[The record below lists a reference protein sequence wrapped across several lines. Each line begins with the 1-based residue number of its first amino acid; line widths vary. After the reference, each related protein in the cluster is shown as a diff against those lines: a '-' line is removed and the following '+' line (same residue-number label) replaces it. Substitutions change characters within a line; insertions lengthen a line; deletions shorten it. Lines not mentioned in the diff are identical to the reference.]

1 MDIHLKKL
9 NEIKRAN
16 TVKRV
21 DDTKKVDEYLNRR
34 HIDKM
39 RTAEFEKQGKI
50 LDFSFYREGHGGQQR
65 EQETPRE
72 TCRDIKRKACKRSNQ
87 THSSSSSL
95 WSH

>member
-39 RTAEFEKQGKI
+39 RTAEFEKQGKKVKTVN
-50 LDFSFYREGHGGQQR
+50 LV
-65 EQETPRE
+65 
-72 TCRDIKRKACKRSNQ
+72 
-87 THSSSSSL
+87 
-95 WSH
+95 

>member
-21 DDTKKVDEYLNRR
+21 DDTKKVDEYLIRR
-34 HIDKM
+34 HMDKM

-50 LDFSFYREGHGGQQR
+50 LSFHQ
-65 EQETPRE
+65 
-72 TCRDIKRKACKRSNQ
+72 
-87 THSSSSSL
+87 L
-95 WSH
+95 

>member
-21 DDTKKVDEYLNRR
+21 DDTKKVDEYLIRR
-34 HIDKM
+34 HMDKM

-50 LDFSFYREGHGGQQR
+50 LYVTFYREGHGGQQR
-65 EQETPRE
+65 EQEAP
-72 TCRDIKRKACKRSNQ
+72 
-87 THSSSSSL
+87 
-95 WSH
+95 

>member
-50 LDFSFYREGHGGQQR
+50 LDFQL
-65 EQETPRE
+65 
-72 TCRDIKRKACKRSNQ
+72 A
-87 THSSSSSL
+87 
-95 WSH
+95 